1 MQALAGSECCA
12 VLWCVTSL
20 DAEELVK
27 TGGLQGRGEHAW
39 LRAHPIRSA
48 LPGMGTKP
56 MKWK

>member
-1 MQALAGSECCA
+1 M
-12 VLWCVTSL
+12 TSL